1 MAEYTR
7 LDVKMLAVQTF
18 FSIKDVFE
26 GNRDG
31 NFAEES
37 LRAIEEFIASFDL
50 DSFLKEADSYG
61 WGELDQVHRTC
72 MGWLAALEIEPVKSE
87 RELYN
92 PIKPYFEQATGEK
105 EFPGHLIVDV
115 GEGDIIPE
123 DDKEDNYWLLTDDG
137 YLEFHGGG
145 FLRNSHGE
153 IMSAY
158 NGTKAIG
165 KKPIEGGL
173 DTILNQGMAED
184 EKIDRNK
191 VIDLMLE
198 AGLNYRTTNSD
209 DISDRE
215 SWYWDLKENL
225 VDNEVRR
232 VKLPES
238 VVEYYKQFE
247 PHWEKSWGLG
257 VDNTGKT
264 NGKIKYHLGVD
275 WVFRYNNRDHTIHT
289 PVISTTN
296 GKIEEINRDDP
307 DNEAGLGLFVRVECS
322 DSSRIDYFHLNK
334 VSSGLK
340 VGDPVTAGLTILGE
354 AGDTGLGEAHL
365 HIAKSYTDY
374 RTAKDEGF
382 SEEKIRHREWKG
394 MNTLNVQRRMVVQE
408 IPEPMSHH
416 LSPYYRLGS

>member
-7 LDVKMLAVQTF
+7 LDIKMLAVQTF
-18 FSIKDVFE
+18 FSIKDVLE

-50 DSFLKEADSYG
+50 DGFLKEADSYG

-72 MGWLAALEIEPVKSE
+72 MGLLAALEIEPVKSE

-173 DTILNQGMAED
+173 DTILNRGMAED

-198 AGLNYRTTNSD
+198 AGLNYRTKNSD
-209 DISDRE
+209 EISDRG
-215 SWYWDLKENL
+215 SWFWDLKENL
-225 VDNEVRR
+225 ANNEVRR

-238 VVEYYKQFE
+238 IVEYYKQFE
-247 PHWEKSWGLG
+247 PGWRMS
-257 VDNTGKT
+257 TGGGFKDESAPYT
-264 NGKIKYHLGVD
+264 ASYPHAGED
-275 WVFRYNNRDHTIHT
+275 WVYVVNNQNKTIGQPVYSPVEGVVKEAHFDIKLGYLIRITLDDGGEYN
-289 PVISTTN
+289 
-296 GKIEEINRDDP
+296 
-307 DNEAGLGLFVRVECS
+307 L
-322 DSSRIDYFHLNK
+322 FHLQKDSLK
-334 VSSGLK
+334 VEEKDTVK
-340 VGDPVTAGLTILGE
+340 VGDYLANG
-354 AGDTGLGEAHL
+354 GDTGTSCKGAHV
-365 HIAKSYTDY
+365 HMEVRYENRDNASIEDTSDSDVVHRYNRYYVNPTD
-374 RTAKDEGF
+374 
-382 SEEKIRHREWKG
+382 
-394 MNTLNVQRRMVVQE
+394 MQ
-408 IPEPMSHH
+408 
-416 LSPYYRLGS
+416 